1 MEKKIKIKDEDITIR
16 FNFAVECTY
25 EEIANIPFS
34 IDDMRFKRNL
44 ICLYTAVIIVNN
56 PDTEITLEWLMNE
69 ARSEDIKLIDDAV
82 AECMTDFL
90 HLPKVIP
97 ADDKQA
103 EEEGE
108 QPKN

>member
-1 MEKKIKIKDEDITIR
+1 MEKKIKIKDEEITIR
-16 FNFAVECTY
+16 FNYAVECTY

-34 IDDMRFKRNL
+34 LDDLRFKRYL
-44 ICLYTAVIIVNN
+44 ICLYAAAIIVNN
-56 PDTEITLEWLMNE
+56 KDTTITLEWIMTE
-69 ARSEDIKLIDDAV
+69 ASSEEIRLIDDAI

-97 ADDKQA
+97 ADDKPA
-103 EEEGE
+103 DEEGE